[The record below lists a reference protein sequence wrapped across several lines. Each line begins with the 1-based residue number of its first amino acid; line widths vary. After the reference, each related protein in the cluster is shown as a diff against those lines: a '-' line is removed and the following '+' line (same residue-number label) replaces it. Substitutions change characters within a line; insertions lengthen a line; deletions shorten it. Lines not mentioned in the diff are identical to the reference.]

1 MNVESWCET
10 ATAAMAAP
18 DKQSDFVK
26 LAALRQIIFLPNAN
40 TQKAPN
46 GQQIVQYL
54 VKGQMEKGNK
64 GVY

>member
-1 MNVESWCET
+1 MNVNVESWCET

-40 TQKAPN
+40 TLKAPN
-46 GQQIVQYL
+46 GQQIVL
-54 VKGQMEKGNK
+54 
-64 GVY
+64 